1 MNKYKKLAKN
11 SAIFAAANF
20 GSKVMRFLIVPF
32 YTYCM
37 TSSEYGT
44 VDTLVTTINLV
55 IPVLMLAIHEA
66 ALRYALDKDI
76 NSDEVIT
83 NCFLVLLI
91 TSVCFLPAYFIFAK
105 IKIFTGLW
113 WLFYL
118 LLISDSINQILMNF
132 SRGIGK
138 SGTFAIGGLLN
149 TVILLASNVLLLAV
163 FHLGIP
169 GYLIS
174 MLLGFWASNIY
185 IGISIRLHKQLSL
198 SNVNTALIKKMLMFS
213 FPLIPTAVMWW
224 VMNASDRYVI
234 TWFVG
239 VSATGIYAVS
249 SKIPTII
256 TVVYQIFQQAWQI
269 SAVEEKDSD
278 EKEVFYT
285 SVYNGFVKMCFLA
298 AAFLILIIKP
308 LIELV
313 ISTQYHD
320 AWIYTPFLII
330 SAVFSSLGGFLGV
343 NYVVEEKTTG
353 AFITA
358 LIGAALNLGF
368 DLFLTPIIGVQG
380 AALATLIGYYVLWL
394 IRSWHTRR
402 FIKIK
407 QDYVGIHVH
416 FILLIIQTIVL
427 LSQIKGQYIFQ
438 IFIVLIMIIINYKD
452 EKRLLATVLDV
463 IRRRRKK

>member
-1 MNKYKKLAKN
+1 MDKYKKLAKN

-20 GSKVMRFLIVPF
+20 GSKIMRFLIVPF

-37 TSSEYGT
+37 TSLEYGT

-66 ALRYALDKDI
+66 ALRYALNKEI

-91 TSVCFLPAYFIFAK
+91 TCVCFMPAYFIFTK

-118 LLISDSINQILMNF
+118 LLVSDSINQILMNY

-138 SGTFAIGGLLN
+138 SGIFAIGGLLN
-149 TVILLASNVLLLAV
+149 TVILLVSNVLLLAV

-174 MLLGFWASNIY
+174 MLLGFWGSNLL
-185 IGISIRLHKQLSL
+185 IGISIKLHKQLSF
-198 SNVNTALIKKMLMFS
+198 SNINIGLIKKMLLFS

-256 TVVYQIFQQAWQI
+256 TVAYQIFQQAWQI
-269 SAVEEKDSD
+269 SAVEEKDSV
-278 EKEVFYT
+278 EKELFYT

-298 AAFLILIIKP
+298 AALLILLIKP
-308 LIELV
+308 LIELAV
-313 ISTQYHD
+313 STQYHD
-320 AWIYTPFLII
+320 AWMFTPFLII

-343 NYVVEEKTTG
+343 NYIVEEKTTG

-358 LIGAALNLGF
+358 LIGAVLNLGF
-368 DLFLTPIIGVQG
+368 DLLLTPIIGVQG
-380 AALATLIGYYVLWL
+380 AALATLIGYYALWL

-402 FIKIK
+402 YIKIK
-407 QDYVGIHVH
+407 QDYIGIHIH
-416 FILLIIQTIVL
+416 FLLLIIQSIFL
-427 LSQIKGQYIFQ
+427 LVQMKGQYVFQ
-438 IFIVLIMIIINYKD
+438 LIIVAIMIIINYKD
-452 EKRLLATVLDV
+452 EKRFLLTVLNAV
-463 IRRRRKK
+463 KKKRK